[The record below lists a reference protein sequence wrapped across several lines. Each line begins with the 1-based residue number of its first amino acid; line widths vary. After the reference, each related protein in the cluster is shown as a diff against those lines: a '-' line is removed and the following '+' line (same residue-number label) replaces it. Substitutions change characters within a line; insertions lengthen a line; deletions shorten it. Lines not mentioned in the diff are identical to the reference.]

1 MIKKKTTKADL
12 DSRKINFFLL
22 GCAVALT
29 LSLLALDIWASAKE
43 KEAASQVIQAEP
55 DAQEMEMP
63 NTDKTP
69 PPPPPPPE
77 EEPMKEEVIETVF
90 KETEKEVLTD
100 LNFDT
105 EVDDETA
112 FGEMEDDNIEVVED
126 NEEDEI
132 IIRIPQEKAEFP
144 GGMTALRKYLM
155 ENTQYP
161 PAARENGFQGVVMLE
176 FVVEKDGSIRQVTVL
191 NGVCKDLDEE
201 AIRVVKSMPKWKAGK
216 NNGQTCRSF
225 FNLPI
230 TFSLQ

>member
-1 MIKKKTTKADL
+1 MIKKKTSKADL

-55 DAQEMEMP
+55 DAQDMEMP

-77 EEPMKEEVIETVF
+77 EEPMKEEVVETVF

-100 LNFDT
+100 LNFET
-105 EVDDETA
+105 EVDEDA
-112 FGEMEDDNIEVVED
+112 SFGEMGDEEIEVVETND
-126 NEEDEI
+126 EDEI

-144 GGMTALRKYLM
+144 GGMGALRKYLI

-161 PAARENGFQGVVMLE
+161 PAARDAGFQGVVMLE
-176 FVVEKDGSIRQVTVL
+176 FVVEKDGSIKQVTVL
-191 NGVCKDLDEE
+191 NGICKDLDEE

-216 NNGQTCRSF
+216 NNGQNCRSF

>member
-1 MIKKKTTKADL
+1 MIKKKTSKADL

-55 DAQEMEMP
+55 DAQDMEMP

-77 EEPMKEEVIETVF
+77 QEPMKEEVVEQVF
-90 KETEKEVLTD
+90 KETEKEVLND
-100 LNFDT
+100 ISFDT
-105 EVDDETA
+105 EVDESTA
-112 FGEMEDDNIEVVED
+112 FGEATDEEIEVVEND
-126 NEEDEI
+126 EEDEI
-132 IIRIPQEKAEFP
+132 IVRVPQEKAEFP
-144 GGMTALRKYLM
+144 GGMAALRKYLV

-161 PAARENGFQGVVMLE
+161 QAARDAGYQGVVVLE
-176 FVVEKDGSIRQVTVL
+176 FVVEKDGGIKQVTVL
-191 NGVCKDLDEE
+191 NGICKDLDEE

-216 NNGQTCRSF
+216 NGGQNCRSF
-225 FNLPI
+225 FMLPI